1 MLIRMGRTLSTDVRV
16 WVCVKVYF
24 FANVKDLM
32 AFLIVSSGHGLTYRM
47 HRPVQRTVQQV
58 WHCMKGCVN

>member
-16 WVCVKVYF
+16 WVCVTVYF
-24 FANVKDLM
+24 FASVKDLM
-32 AFLIVSSGHGLTYRM
+32 TFLFVSSGHGLTYRM

-58 WHCMKGCVN
+58 WHCMKACVN